1 MTFPLFH
8 CSLHSRPH
16 HAVSVQCC
24 CSDTQRHVRSHFDSK
39 ALHFRIRPYAT
50 SAAFVCQAANVG
62 QLMLCGIH
70 SACPVLSGGGK
81 CWQCMAVRPLLPF
94 RALFG
99 KEKPGQCPPKK
110 LGMYRACFAY
120 SGASMPG
127 SFFAK
132 KAVSTTRQSSPN
144 FINANKKK
152 TRERAQN
159 LRTTV
164 FLYWIKYWLKTL
176 VPVQPPPRV
185 GTATAASRYN
195 RRRL

>member
-39 ALHFRIRPYAT
+39 ALHFRIRPYCHKRGLR
-50 SAAFVCQAANVG
+50 V
-62 QLMLCGIH
+62 
-70 SACPVLSGGGK
+70 SGGECGAAYAM
-81 CWQCMAVRPLLPF
+81 WHPFGLPRPIRGGQMLADHSRKTVAALPCAIWE
-94 RALFG
+94 RKARTMPTKKVG
-99 KEKPGQCPPKK
+99 NVPG
-110 LGMYRACFAY
+110 LFAY
-120 SGASMPG
+120 SGISMPG

-152 TRERAQN
+152 TRERAQICA
-159 LRTTV
+159 LL
-164 FLYWIKYWLKTL
+164 FFFI
-176 VPVQPPPRV
+176 
-185 GTATAASRYN
+185 G
-195 RRRL
+195 